1 MSLTLNIPTVETER
15 LILRNY
21 RESDLDAV
29 AAFNQTERSHWI
41 GGPKNRHEC
50 WRVIIG
56 IIGHW
61 ALRGYGLWMIEEKAT
76 GKQAG
81 AAGIIH
87 HEGWDEPELGWH
99 LYDGFEGKGIAY
111 EAALA
116 ARTYAAQNFGIT
128 APISHIDPK
137 NTRSV
142 ALAKRLGA
150 TFECEGEVIGH
161 PCHIY
166 RHPMTEASA

>member
-81 AAGIIH
+81 AVGIIH
-87 HEGWDEPELGWH
+87 HEGWDEPELGWSF
-99 LYDGFEGKGIAY
+99 LESAGGKGYATEAAIAVLAY
-111 EAALA
+111 E
-116 ARTYAAQNFGIT
+116 RE
-128 APISHIDPK
+128 
-137 NTRSV
+137 
-142 ALAKRLGA
+142 RLGKTGVVSYIKTDNA
-150 TFECEGEVIGH
+150 PSIRVAERMGAFDDKDTKAPWPDHLV
-161 PCHIY
+161 Y
-166 RHPMTEASA
+166 RHPEAQA